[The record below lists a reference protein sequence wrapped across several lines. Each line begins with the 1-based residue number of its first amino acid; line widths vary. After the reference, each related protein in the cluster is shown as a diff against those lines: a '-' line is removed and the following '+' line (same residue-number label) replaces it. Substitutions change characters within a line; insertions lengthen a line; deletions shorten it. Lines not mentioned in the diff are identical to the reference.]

1 MPRTLKT
8 EITEAAIKRHAAD
21 PDIRELNDPR
31 LPLRLRYGKDR
42 AGASWHLVRHV
53 DGKDL
58 WRKVGSWPA
67 LTTKAIKE
75 ALPRILARYAHDPGY
90 AATVS
95 GYATLNDLFV
105 WYETRLATNRQL
117 SRRRI
122 ATVRS
127 AIRKHLRPKV
137 GALALID
144 CTRAALDAQLIWPLQ
159 GQCSLAHTRLVWSAL
174 RVICKQAAKL
184 QLVEVDPLLGMQFS
198 DFSSVA
204 IRAKAM
210 RIRPEAIGP
219 LLAQLAERFDE
230 RPTEVMLVA
239 LQLAHGTRINETRLA
254 RWQHVN
260 GGGWWHIPAENAKT
274 REALNIPITAQL
286 QGLLERYRTRQLKAG
301 YSGVWLFP
309 GKRQGQP
316 LSERAALE
324 VYARYSA
331 GEWSSHDLRKLART
345 TWLDL
350 GIDYLIGELL
360 LNHKLKDL
368 NAAYIHTHAEER
380 KRDGLQ
386 RWHAWLD
393 ARGFAALHAKTPPRR
408 AAANETPET
417 APAVGSG
424 PLAASIS

>member
-1 MPRTLKT
+1 
-8 EITEAAIKRHAAD
+8 
-21 PDIRELNDPR
+21 
-31 LPLRLRYGKDR
+31 
-42 AGASWHLVRHV
+42 
-53 DGKDL
+53 
-58 WRKVGSWPA
+58 
-67 LTTKAIKE
+67 
-75 ALPRILARYAHDPGY
+75 
-90 AATVS
+90 
-95 GYATLNDLFV
+95 
-105 WYETRLATNRQL
+105 
-117 SRRRI
+117 
-122 ATVRS
+122 
-127 AIRKHLRPKV
+127 
-137 GALALID
+137 
-144 CTRAALDAQLIWPLQ
+144 
-159 GQCSLAHTRLVWSAL
+159 
-174 RVICKQAAKL
+174 
-184 QLVEVDPLLGMQFS
+184 MQFS

-210 RIRPEAIGP
+210 RIRPEAIEP
-219 LLAQLAERFDE
+219 LLAQLAENFDQ
-230 RPTEVMLVA
+230 RPAEVMLVA

-301 YSGVWLFP
+301 YNGVWLFP

-393 ARGFAALHAKTPPRR
+393 ARGFPALHAKTSARCAQIHEPPQ
-408 AAANETPET
+408 
-417 APAVGSG
+417 APSAV
-424 PLAASIS
+424 ASPASDAYIS